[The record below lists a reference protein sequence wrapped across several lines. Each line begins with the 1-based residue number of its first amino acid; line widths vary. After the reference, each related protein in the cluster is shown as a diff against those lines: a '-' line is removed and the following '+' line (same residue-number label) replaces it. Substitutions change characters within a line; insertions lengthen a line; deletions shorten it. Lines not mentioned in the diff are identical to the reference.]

1 MDTTRS
7 IVQLKSAFSLSE
19 WQVQVTACQESGKT
33 VKAWC
38 EENGI
43 SPATYYNRLRKLREA
58 ALSEEEH
65 RLVPISPAPS
75 RNIKITAGEIS
86 ISLPDNATPEQ
97 LSAIVGVLKSC

>member
-1 MDTTRS
+1 MDTTKS

-58 ALSEEEH
+58 ALPEEEH
-65 RLVPISPAPS
+65 RLVPINPTPS
-75 RNIKITAGEIS
+75 RNIKISAGEIS
-86 ISLPDNATPEQ
+86 ISLLDDATPEQ
-97 LSAIVGVLKSC
+97 LSAILGVLKSC